1 MLRFRLRD
9 YTLWIL
15 IWLLELVWTFLGMTN
30 LWGHKTGWDF
40 QYSFLLK
47 VKLSH
52 IPPLS
57 TVLMVFWPII
67 DEVTCSSTS
76 LQQDLMLQY
85 WLTFLVSCSRAF
97 CPKELLSKFFASVTY
112 RKNRVV
118 PVQFFTKTFGYVEN
132 QGDLVNSLSKKD
144 LPGVFQKLTSC
155 QKVFTVQKGL
165 TVMDFRVVVSFP
177 VPYWPALRVHIAL
190 RFSTSWE
197 NMDIQVWFF

>member
-85 WLTFLVSCSRAF
+85 WLTFLVSCSRALF
-97 CPKELLSKFFASVTY
+97 PKELLPNFFASSY
-112 RKNRVV
+112 LRRNRVL
-118 PVQFFTKTFGYVEN
+118 PVKYFTKTFGYVEN

-165 TVMDFRVVVSFP
+165 NSYGFQGHCVFP
-177 VPYWPALRVHIAL
+177 CPVLARPEGSHSP
-190 RFSTSWE
+190 
-197 NMDIQVWFF
+197 QVLH